1 MDRKKIIQL
10 QKNGW
15 RVGETADFLGL
26 TPEETDYIETKIA
39 LARYIQKKRLIK
51 HMTQQQLARL
61 IRSSQSRVAKIE
73 KSDPSV
79 SLDLLVR
86 TLFALGATKPELAR
100 AIA

>member
-1 MDRKKIIQL
+1 MDRKKIIRL
-10 QKNGW
+10 RKYGW
-15 RVGETADFLGL
+15 RVGDAADFLGL
-26 TPEETDYIETKIA
+26 TQEESSYIETKIA
-39 LARYIQKKRLIK
+39 VARFIQKKRLLK
-51 HMTQQQLARL
+51 HMTQQQLASL

-86 TLFALGATKPELAR
+86 TLFALGATKPELAK